1 MNFFSGWVNEAGH
14 GWRVW
19 WMEVVEAPQR
29 FSGSLQ
35 PGHDLFLHC
44 FPGEETDKD
53 RTIMDLR
60 IGRGE
65 REKEDERVALL
76 EGKRCLPESPM

>member
-1 MNFFSGWVNEAGH
+1 
-14 GWRVW
+14 
-19 WMEVVEAPQR
+19 MEVVEAPQR

-53 RTIMDLR
+53 KTMIDQYGAGLEE
-60 IGRGE
+60 GRGRRRTRGE
-65 REKEDERVALL
+65 HFWKVRDAFL
-76 EGKRCLPESPM
+76 SPQCDSIGS